1 MELKLNLN
9 FEFEV
14 SREKK
19 NMILYIKV
27 RGLVIIK

>member
-9 FEFEV
+9 FESEV

-19 NMILYIKV
+19 NTILYIKV
-27 RGLVIIK
+27 S